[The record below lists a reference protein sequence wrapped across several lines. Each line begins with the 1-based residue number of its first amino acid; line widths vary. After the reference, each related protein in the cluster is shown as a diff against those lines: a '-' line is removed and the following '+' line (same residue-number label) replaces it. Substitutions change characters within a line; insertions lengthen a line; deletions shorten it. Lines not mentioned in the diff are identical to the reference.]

1 MPCIFAETDRWIFAA
16 STITDG
22 LMNVPLHPG
31 EADGEEFLRNTESVF
46 KPLLPTVRSFQT
58 ACLCHRST
66 IVDVSRSTSSQF
78 YDDTDGLMV
87 DAPGI
92 ALRVTGADCPP
103 VMVVDEVQG
112 RMALVHAGR
121 KGTRINIAGQAA
133 ERMKAAGSEAGQLK
147 AIIGPGVCAAHYQ
160 MPPDILADFSQ
171 YPDAINGAELDLPR
185 IIRTQ
190 LTDAGVVPGN
200 IRDIRECTF
209 EMREKWFSYRRD
221 THDGLKFDR
230 PRVQAFVAMLK

>member
-103 VMVVDEVQG
+103 VM
-112 RMALVHAGR
+112 
-121 KGTRINIAGQAA
+121 RINIAGQAA